1 MTPPRAVTVT
11 VDALVLHGVPAADTV
26 SLGPAVEGRLA
37 ALIAERGLP
46 GRGAAATPVPHDADA
61 RMLADGIAAA
71 IWAALP
77 GGGR

>member
-1 MTPPRAVTVT
+1 MSAPRPVTVT
-11 VDALVLHGVPAADTV
+11 VDAIVLHGAPRDVAG
-26 SLGPAVEGRLA
+26 LGPAVERRLA

-46 GRGAAATPVPHDADA
+46 ARGAVAPPVPHDADA
-61 RMLADGIAAA
+61 RALADGIADA

>member
-1 MTPPRAVTVT
+1 MSAPRPVTVT
-11 VDALVLHGVPAADTV
+11 VGAIVVHGAPREVTG
-26 SLGPAVEGRLA
+26 LGPAVEQRLA

-46 GRGAAATPVPHDADA
+46 GRGATAAPVPHDADA
-61 RMLADGIAAA
+61 RALAEGIATA